1 MSATSNTN
9 AYGAPSYDWN
19 ASFKQVN
26 ISGTSMAAPQVV
38 GVIALLLEMNPK
50 ATPSIAKTA
59 LLANS
64 TGDMYS
70 TFSNNNWTDRRNV
83 WGGTPRVLY
92 NKFNA
97 AESKVTGEFE
107 LRGAISLKTK

>member
-1 MSATSNTN
+1 MSACSNTN
-9 AYGAPSYDWN
+9 SFGAQSYDWN
-19 ASFKQVN
+19 ASYKQVN
-26 ISGTSMAAPQVV
+26 ISGTSMAAPQVA
-38 GVIALLLEMNPK
+38 GVVALMLEANPK
-50 ATPSIAKTA
+50 ATPASIKTA

-83 WGGTPRVLY
+83 WGGSPRVLY

-97 AESKVTGEFE
+97 AESKISGEIV
-107 LRGAISLKTK
+107 LNGGVVIKTR